1 MSLPPRIQELV
12 SMVGIEAVMQLLQHR
27 LLGREWRI
35 GPTKETEWYRA
46 WSDVLGEGLT
56 DTVHKAWQ
64 GRDVIYLA
72 NRATQLREEEHRKI
86 VARYDALTADGMAS
100 RAAINELVKETG
112 KSDRWLRTIVN
123 RPTPPPVPE
132 DLQLTLP
139 LH

>member
-1 MSLPPRIQELV
+1 
-12 SMVGIEAVMQLLQHR
+12 MVGIEAVMQLLQYR

-35 GPTKETEWYRA
+35 GPTKDTEWYRA

-56 DTVHKAWQ
+56 DTIHKAWQ

-72 NRATQLREEEHRKI
+72 NCAAQLREEEHRKI
-86 VARYDALTADGMAS
+86 IARYEELTGSGMGA
-100 RAAINELVKETG
+100 RAAIYELVKETG

-123 RPTPPPVPE
+123 RPTPPPAPE
-132 DLQLTLP
+132 DLQLPLP

>member
-12 SMVGIEAVMQLLQHR
+12 GLIGIEAVMQLLQHR
-27 LLGREWRI
+27 LLGREWSI
-35 GPTKETEWYRA
+35 GDTKETEWYQA
-46 WSDVLGEGLT
+46 WSDVIGEGLT
-56 DTVHKAWQ
+56 DTVFKAWH
-64 GRDVIYLA
+64 GRDRIYLA
-72 NRATQLREEEHRKI
+72 NCAAQLRDEEHRKI
-86 VARYDALTADGMAS
+86 VARYDELTGTGMAA
-100 RAAINELVKETG
+100 RAAIHELVRETG